1 VSDGAFTGMLL
12 LMQNELDDPL
22 ADLIPRRLISM
33 SSGSDECLDIASNW
47 FQNCWEGHA
56 ECSENTRSPKL
67 LPTRVIDIGLPN
79 SNDSPVLLVSNGCFG
94 DWVTLSYCWGSF
106 DSVKTTTATLKEHQA
121 SLPFE
126 SLPPLFRDAILLT
139 RRFNYRYLWIDALC
153 ILQDSEPDWRAE
165 AANMGY
171 IYRNS
176 ALTIAAECSSDP
188 TESILDTSR
197 ETSYHVKLPC
207 SRGHQIN
214 GFIFPHP
221 MNAGEKGPWKT
232 RAWTLQEDVLSPRVL
247 MWTKK
252 QLEWDCR
259 TVSCSE
265 EDYTGDNDFLERKG
279 SEHFKR
285 ICLSQEHLM
294 QRLYRNLDLDVD
306 VSTCDPLEIWSLI
319 LVNFVSRKVTHS
331 TDRLPSISG
340 VAKEVARHTGQT
352 YKAGLWEEE
361 IYTELLWSTNGN
373 ATRLHDDI
381 APSWSWA
388 SLDFSSKSC
397 NLYYQSGRG
406 NSHNILRL
414 ARVLSIDVSYVGTDE
429 FGQVASGRLSIWGRC
444 MEIVHWNKSEKGF
457 NCHLDVGRSI
467 ESLPLDALFMQI
479 ICVEEGFVEVG
490 ADRWSRKGRIRAL
503 ILKPGNGIGSKRV
516 YKRIGVADISLKKG
530 QGWSSRTIV
539 VL

>member
-1 VSDGAFTGMLL
+1 MEA
-12 LMQNELDDPL
+12 
-22 ADLIPRRLISM
+22 
-33 SSGSDECLDIASNW
+33 
-47 FQNCWEGHA
+47 HA
-56 ECSENTRSPKL
+56 ECSENTGSPKL

-79 SNDSPVLLVSNGCFG
+79 SNASPVLLVSNGCFG

-207 SRGHQIN
+207 IAEARKIN

-221 MNAGEKGPWKT
+221 INAGEKGPWKT

-247 MWTKK
+247 RWTKK

-265 EDYTGDNDFLERKG
+265 EDNTGDCDFLELKG
-279 SEHFKR
+279 SEHFKQ
-285 ICLSQEHLM
+285 ICLSQDHLM

-306 VSTCDPLEIWSLI
+306 VSTCDPLGIWSLI
-319 LVNFVSRKVTHS
+319 LVNFVSRNVTHN
-331 TDRLPSISG
+331 TDRLPAISG
-340 VAKEVARHTGQT
+340 VAKEVARHTRQT

-361 IYTELLWSTNGN
+361 IHTELLWSTSGN
-373 ATRLHDDI
+373 ATRLHDYNYI

-388 SLDFSSKSC
+388 SLNFSSKDC
-397 NLYYQSGRG
+397 HLYHQSGRD
-406 NSHNILRL
+406 NRHNILRL

-429 FGQVASGRLSIWGRC
+429 FGQVASARLSIWGRC
-444 MEIVHWNKSEKGF
+444 MEIAHWHKSEKGF
-457 NCHLDVGRSI
+457 NCNLDVDSNGWPTGL

-490 ADRWSRKGRIRAL
+490 VDRWSRKGTIKAL
-503 ILKPGNGIGSKRV
+503 ILKPGNAIESESE
-516 YKRIGVADISLKKG
+516 YKRIGVANISLEKG